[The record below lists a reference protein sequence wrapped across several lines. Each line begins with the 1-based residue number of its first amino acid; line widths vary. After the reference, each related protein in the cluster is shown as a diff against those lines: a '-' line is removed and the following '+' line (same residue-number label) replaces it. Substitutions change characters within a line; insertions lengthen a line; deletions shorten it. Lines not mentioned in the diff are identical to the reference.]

1 MKTLV
6 KSALCLAVG
15 LLMAASANAQD
26 KKVDPTGKWTWSF
39 EGRNGNTFTSTLML
53 KMEGDKLTGT
63 VMGRGGRGRR
73 GGNGGGNGG
82 GNAAGQRQRAGTPIE
97 DAKLKGDEISFT
109 VTREF
114 NGNKFVSKYTAKI
127 TGDTMKGKISSERN
141 GQTRERDF
149 EAKRETEKK

>member
-1 MKTLV
+1 MKTFM
-6 KSALCLAVG
+6 KSALGLAAG
-15 LLMAASANAQD
+15 LLIAVSASAQD
-26 KKVDPTGKWTWSF
+26 SKVDPSGKWTWSF
-39 EGRNGNTFTSTLML
+39 EGRNGNTITSTLML
-53 KMEGDKLTGT
+53 KMDGDKLIGS
-63 VMGRGGRGRR
+63 VMGRGRR
-73 GGNGGGNGG
+73 GGGNGG
-82 GNAAGQRQRAGTPIE
+82 GQARANGTPIE
-97 DAKLKGDEISFT
+97 DAKLKGNEISFT